1 MSNLLFDIN
10 NCPTLEEIRY
20 VLEDPGP
27 HPFVPRKPRSV
38 VPLSSQVIWRLGV
51 RWTVNEA
58 AEMLR
63 ISATK
68 LKKLCREHGIAQ
80 WPRRYAES
88 LEQLLEYPA
97 LNEEEKQ
104 AVRAIL
110 NTSFSHKFNLSVKQ
124 DYLIKSLQ
132 KKMYKHR
139 NKNKTR
145 DLISEESRSDDSSSG
160 VSDSR
165 ISGDFDDVRPG
176 AGHDVQ
182 TKRRRGRRGV
192 SEKSLSGMLSSSR
205 Q

>member
-1 MSNLLFDIN
+1 MFNLLFDIN
-10 NCPTLEEIRY
+10 NCPTLKEIQY
-20 VLEDPGP
+20 VLVDPGP

-38 VPLSSQVIWRLGV
+38 VPLSTQVIWRLGV
-51 RWTVNEA
+51 RRTVTEA

-88 LEQLLEYPA
+88 LEQLLQYPA
-97 LNEEEKQ
+97 LKEEEKH

-124 DYLIKSLQ
+124 GYLIKSLQ

-139 NKNKTR
+139 NKNKNK
-145 DLISEESRSDDSSSG
+145 DLISEESRSDNSSSG
-160 VSDSR
+160 LSDFR
-165 ISGDFDDVRPG
+165 VRGDLDDVRPG
-176 AGHDVQ
+176 ARHAYQERLYGA
-182 TKRRRGRRGV
+182 
-192 SEKSLSGMLSSSR
+192 
-205 Q
+205 

>member
-1 MSNLLFDIN
+1 MTVLFDIH

-20 VLEDPGP
+20 VLEDSGP

-38 VPLSSQVIWRLGV
+38 VRLSTQVIWRLGV

-58 AEMLR
+58 ADMLR

-104 AVRAIL
+104 AVRTIL

-145 DLISEESRSDDSSSG
+145 DLISEESRSDNSSSN
-160 VSDSR
+160 VSDFR
-165 ISGDFDDVRPG
+165 VRGDLDDVRPRACHAYQERLYG
-176 AGHDVQ
+176 A
-182 TKRRRGRRGV
+182 
-192 SEKSLSGMLSSSR
+192 
-205 Q
+205 